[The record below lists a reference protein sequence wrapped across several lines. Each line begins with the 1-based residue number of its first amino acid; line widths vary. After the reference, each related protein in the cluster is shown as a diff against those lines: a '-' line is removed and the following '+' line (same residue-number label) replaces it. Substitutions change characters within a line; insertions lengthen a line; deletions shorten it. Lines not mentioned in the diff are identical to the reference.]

1 MKSKPGPPGAN
12 AGANLV
18 CRKASLPATVAQTM
32 IRALQAGQWTGELPG
47 ERKLCELLQVSRV
60 TLRPALRQLEDE
72 GWLRTV
78 PGQRRVVT
86 TGGKGAKVPASTGR
100 IILISPLPLHEIEP
114 FVLLGI
120 DNLRELLA
128 RRHMILETET
138 RPECYG
144 QSPAHALSRLC
155 REFAPDVW
163 LLWRSTKAMQD
174 WFFRQKLRH
183 VVLGSV
189 FERNASPSV
198 DIDHVATAHHA
209 ATTFGRM
216 GHHRIAVIV
225 ADSTLAGD
233 LRSVEGFCAGA
244 EDYKPVRMQA
254 DTVRHD
260 GTPAGIV
267 RSVDHIL
274 ALVPRPTGIF
284 SAGGR
289 QTIAIMTRLLQL
301 GLKIPQEMSVISRDD
316 DNALDFVTPA
326 PGRYYRP
333 PIKFA
338 RGVFRQIE
346 RQRSPSSQ
354 KARACSIFPDFL
366 PRETLARPPASP
378 L

>member
-1 MKSKPGPPGAN
+1 MKTKPGRSGAI
-12 AGANLV
+12 ASADLV
-18 CRKASLPATVAQTM
+18 CRKISLPATVAQAM
-32 IRALQAGQWTGELPG
+32 IRALQTGQWTGELPG

-60 TLRPALRQLEDE
+60 TLRPALRQLERE

-78 PGQRRVVT
+78 PGQRRAVVAEIKT
-86 TGGKGAKVPASTGR
+86 VPASAPSGK

-128 RRHMILETET
+128 RRHMLLETET

-144 QSPAHALSRLC
+144 HSPAGALERLC
-155 REFAPDVW
+155 REFRPDVW
-163 LLWRSTKAMQD
+163 LLWRSTRAMQE
-174 WFFRQKLRH
+174 WFQGQKHRH

-189 FERNASPSV
+189 FQRDSSPSV

-216 GHHRIAVIV
+216 GHRRIAVIV

-244 EDYKPVRMQA
+244 DEYRPGPLRA
-254 DTVRHD
+254 ETVRHD
-260 GTPAGIV
+260 GTAAGVV
-267 RSVDHIL
+267 RSVDRVL
-274 ALVPRPTGIF
+274 GLVPRPTGIF

-301 GLKIPQEMSVISRDD
+301 GIRIPQEMSVISRDD
-316 DNALDFVTPA
+316 DYALDFVTPA

-346 RQRSPSSQ
+346 RQLTSSSQ
-354 KARACSIFPDFL
+354 EPRAFSIFPDFL
-366 PRETLARPPASP
+366 PKETLARPAGGS
-378 L
+378 